1 MRKSLAIIFGV
12 LLIDQFVKIYIKTH
26 MYLGESYRVS
36 GEWFYLHF
44 VENPGM
50 AFGLELGGD
59 YGKLLLTVFRLAA
72 VAGIGYYLWKLFS
85 KRVRPLM
92 LVCVALIF
100 SGAMGNIIDSV
111 FFGKIF
117 NESDQWDANV
127 AEFMPEEGGYAGWL
141 HGKVVDMFYFPV
153 LEGNYPEWM
162 PSPEN
167 ESLPDFVPRAGEHY
181 LFFSPVFNIADA
193 AISVGVFLLIVFQ
206 RRLFGKQETLSDR
219 KILVTNIFF
228 GFIVFLLTLFLLLTF
243 SSLFSEAHPVSVAL
257 RLTLFALSLGA
268 GAGFFYWLQ
277 RYPKFVPD
285 PETHVT
291 NVANPKAMIDDK
303 IDQIAEEIRKKK
315 EAEKSDVDAKRDSTE

>member
-50 AFGLELGGD
+50 AFELGGN

-72 VAGIGYYLWKLFS
+72 VAGIGYYLWKLFA
-85 KRVRPLM
+85 KKVRPLM

-127 AEFMPEEGGYAGWL
+127 AEFMPADGGYAGWL

-162 PSPEN
+162 PDADN
-167 ESLPDFVPRAGEHY
+167 ESLPGFIPRAGEHY

-206 RRLFGKQETLSDR
+206 RRLFGKQEKLSDR
-219 KILVTNIFF
+219 KVLVTNIFF
-228 GFIVFLLTLFLLLTF
+228 GCVVFLLTLFLLLTF
-243 SSLFSEAHPVSVAL
+243 SSLFSEEHPVSVAL

-277 RYPKFVPD
+277 RYPRFI
-285 PETHVT
+285 PE
-291 NVANPKAMIDDK
+291 
-303 IDQIAEEIRKKK
+303 EEIASEPAHDSVVPNNDTK
-315 EAEKSDVDAKRDSTE
+315 EQ

>member
-1 MRKSLAIIFGV
+1 
-12 LLIDQFVKIYIKTH
+12 
-26 MYLGESYRVS
+26 
-36 GEWFYLHF
+36 
-44 VENPGM
+44 
-50 AFGLELGGD
+50 
-59 YGKLLLTVFRLAA
+59 
-72 VAGIGYYLWKLFS
+72 
-85 KRVRPLM
+85 
-92 LVCVALIF
+92 
-100 SGAMGNIIDSV
+100 MGNIIDSV

-162 PSPEN
+162 PSAEN

-206 RRLFGKQETLSDR
+206 RRLFGKQEMLSDR

-257 RLTLFALSLGA
+257 RLTLFSLSLGA

-277 RYPKFVPD
+277 RYPKFVP
-285 PETHVT
+285 
-291 NVANPKAMIDDK
+291 
-303 IDQIAEEIRKKK
+303 AEENQSDS
-315 EAEKSDVDAKRDSTE
+315 AQNSGEKNESATEQ